1 MKLKDIL
8 SKHREWC
15 ALVDYVITLQRNAE
29 DCKDAALLTVAE
41 QMLRLIVAL
50 ANKEVDLREL

>member
-8 SKHREWC
+8 SRHQEWC

-29 DCKDAALLTVAE
+29 DCKDAGLLTVAE

-50 ANKEVDLREL
+50 ANKEVNLREL